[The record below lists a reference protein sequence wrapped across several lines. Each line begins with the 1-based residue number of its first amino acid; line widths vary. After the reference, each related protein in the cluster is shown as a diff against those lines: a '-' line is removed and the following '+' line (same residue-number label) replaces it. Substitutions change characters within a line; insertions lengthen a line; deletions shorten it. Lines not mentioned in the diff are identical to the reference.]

1 MHLDV
6 DDSDVADMGACVYTM
21 HADRGDIED
30 GYRRTQQTPKS
41 SYKTTE
47 TAKLCL
53 GKVCSGF
60 AGGVCKPRIIL
71 AHRLWVV
78 QSVR

>member
-30 GYRRTQQTPKS
+30 GYRRTQQTPES
-41 SYKTTE
+41 SLQDNRDCE
-47 TAKLCL
+47 AMFRESVLRLRGRRMQTAHH
-53 GKVCSGF
+53 SGT
-60 AGGVCKPRIIL
+60 
-71 AHRLWVV
+71 
-78 QSVR
+78 